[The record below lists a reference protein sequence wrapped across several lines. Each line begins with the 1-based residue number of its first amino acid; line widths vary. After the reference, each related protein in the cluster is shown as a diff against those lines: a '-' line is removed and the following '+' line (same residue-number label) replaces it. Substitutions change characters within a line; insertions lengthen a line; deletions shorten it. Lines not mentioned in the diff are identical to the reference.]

1 MLITISQC
9 ISLLTIS
16 TTPSIHLSFLP
27 PLLPSTIPSTHHCFH
42 PPLLPPTTP
51 SIHHSFHP
59 PLLPSTTP
67 STHHSFHPPLF
78 PSCTPACHL
87 FVCLFIPCFLFL
99 LFSNHYYDY
108 AFLRDPV
115 LVETV
120 KSLLNYGIAKFDF
133 QM

>member
-16 TTPSIHLSFLP
+16 TTPSIHHSFHP
-27 PLLPSTIPSTHHCFH
+27 PFLPSTTA
-42 PPLLPPTTP
+42 
-51 SIHHSFHP
+51 SIHHFFHP

-67 STHHSFHPPLF
+67 STHHSFHAPLLPSTTASFHPPLL
-78 PSCTPACHL
+78 PSILHSSL
-87 FVCLFIPCFLFL
+87 SLVCLFIPCFLFL

-115 LVETV
+115 LVETI